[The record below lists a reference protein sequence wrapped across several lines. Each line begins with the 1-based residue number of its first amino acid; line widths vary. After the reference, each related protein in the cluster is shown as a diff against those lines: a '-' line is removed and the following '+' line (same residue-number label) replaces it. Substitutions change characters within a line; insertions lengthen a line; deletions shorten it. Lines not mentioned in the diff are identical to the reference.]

1 MKRTPLA
8 DTHEALNA
16 RMVDFSGWYLPVQY
30 EGIFAEHNAVREKC
44 GIFDTCHMGRVIVKG
59 DAADE
64 YLSSTLTVDASSM
77 PDGRCR
83 YGFMLTEDAGII
95 DDLIVYRIS
104 KNEFMVVINSATLDA
119 DIKQLN
125 KCLLPGVTIENVSSE
140 MAKLDIQG
148 PDSPAVASSAL
159 GVDIS
164 DLGYFRLRQIQF
176 EGQPAIVSKTG
187 YTGETGYEVYLP
199 ASLATDLWESAMAA
213 GATPAGL
220 GARDT
225 LRLEAGLPLYGHE
238 MSEDTTPVE
247 AGFMR
252 YIDSARA
259 FVGSEALRAKADAE
273 PAHRLTPFVIEGRQ
287 SARNGNKVLID
298 DQEAGWVTSGSFAPS
313 LGYCIGFA
321 YIKPDLLGD
330 RTDFSI
336 DSGRKIISASL
347 SQAPFYKKL
356 RKGV

>member
-1 MKRTPLA
+1 M
-8 DTHEALNA
+8 HEALNA
-16 RMVDFSGWYLPVQY
+16 RMVDFSGWYLPIQY
-30 EGIFAEHNAVREKC
+30 EGIFAEHHAVRDKC

-59 DAADE
+59 AAAGE

-77 PDGRCR
+77 PNGRCR

-119 DIKQLN
+119 DIKQFH
-125 KCLLPGVTIENVSSE
+125 KCLLPGVTIEDVSSE

-159 GVDIS
+159 GVDIT

-199 ASLATDLWESAMAA
+199 ASLAASLWTNAMTA

-225 LRLEAGLPLYGHE
+225 LRLESGLPLYGHE
-238 MSEDTTPVE
+238 MSIRTTPIE

-252 YIDSARA
+252 YINLTRT
-259 FVGSEALRAKADAE
+259 FVGSAALRAKADAE
-273 PAHRLTPFVIEGRQ
+273 PAHRLTPFQIEGRQ
-287 SARNGNKVLID
+287 SARNGNKVLVG
-298 DQEAGWVTSGSFAPS
+298 DQEAGWVTSGSFGPS
-313 LGYCIGFA
+313 LGFAIGFA
-321 YIKPDLLGD
+321 YIKPGLLSGLS
-330 RTDFSI
+330 TFSI
-336 DSGRKIISASL
+336 DNGRKLLEAAV
-347 SQAPFYKKL
+347 SQSPFYTKAN
-356 RKGV
+356 